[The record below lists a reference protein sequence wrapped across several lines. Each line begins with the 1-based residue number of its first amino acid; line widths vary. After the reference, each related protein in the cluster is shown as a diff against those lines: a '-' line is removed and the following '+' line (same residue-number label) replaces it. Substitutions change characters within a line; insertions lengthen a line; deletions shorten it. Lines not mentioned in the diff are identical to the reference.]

1 MISCC
6 PYVLSLSPGDKPGGL
21 LLCFRYGTVFCIRKV
36 SRGKIFSLWNTVDTN
51 LLNKGAWRGVVK
63 GNWTCWGF
71 FPLLPCIETLV
82 CEWPLTLYHRN
93 WYKENTWYFPILLP
107 SLATVLWLHSA
118 VSVLQWITCVRF
130 ERSRMT
136 LSLPRFFLF
145 PLCCCQF
152 RKTVSIKQLLCL
164 TSVSQTQRC
173 MKWTK
178 KGGQDLEGVG
188 DGCHREMFFCSLRV
202 KS

>member
-71 FPLLPCIETLV
+71 FPLLPCIDSGLRMTADIIPQKLIQGEYLV
-82 CEWPLTLYHRN
+82 LSNLASKPGNSVVAAFRCFCATVNYLCSFWEKSDDSLSSPV
-93 WYKENTWYFPILLP
+93 FFVP
-107 SLATVLWLHSA
+107 SLLL
-118 VSVLQWITCVRF
+118 SV
-130 ERSRMT
+130 
-136 LSLPRFFLF
+136 
-145 PLCCCQF
+145 
-152 RKTVSIKQLLCL
+152 
-164 TSVSQTQRC
+164 
-173 MKWTK
+173 
-178 KGGQDLEGVG
+178 
-188 DGCHREMFFCSLRV
+188 
-202 KS
+202 